1 MTRTTTRARPSG
13 ALMQGGT
20 TRRRILLGATGVI
33 VTVTLWHLVTT
44 RLHLVSQLSLP
55 SPERVLERITVLSST
70 PYLGVTLWGHA
81 LASIK
86 VVLLAWALAGVV
98 GVLLGVGV
106 TWNRVVRNLALPM
119 FQLLRSISPIAWIPI
134 ALVWLGIDDSAR
146 IFIVFI
152 AAVVPWTVNTM
163 AAVLAV
169 DPVLLRAAKTLG
181 AGHRTL
187 PEVVLPA
194 CLPTLLAGARIA
206 LGNAWTA
213 LIAAELLA
221 ASAGLGFVAL
231 NSSRVLDT
239 PTMLAA
245 MFTIG
250 ALGVLFSLGMLQ
262 IAKAL
267 TPWTRS

>member
-1 MTRTTTRARPSG
+1 MATQKARARPLG
-13 ALMQGGT
+13 ALLHTGT
-20 TRRRILLGATGVI
+20 TRRRVLLGVAGVAG
-33 VTVTLWHLVTT
+33 TLALWHVVTT

-55 SPERVLERITVLSST
+55 SPEAVLERLVVLGST
-70 PYLGVTLWGHA
+70 AYLGETLWGHA

-106 TWNRVVRNLALPM
+106 TWNRIIRNLALPI
-119 FQLLRSISPIAWIPI
+119 FQMLRSISPIAWIPI

-146 IFIVFI
+146 VFIVFI

-163 AAVLAV
+163 AAVLSV
-169 DPVLLRAAKTLG
+169 DPVLLRAARTLG
-181 AGHRTL
+181 AGRRTL

-245 MFTIG
+245 MLTIG
-250 ALGVLFSLGMLQ
+250 ALGVLFSAGMLQ
-262 IAKAL
+262 IARVL

>member
-1 MTRTTTRARPSG
+1 MARESTRALSED
-13 ALMQGGT
+13 LMRDGT
-20 TRRRILLGATGVI
+20 TRRRILLGATGIIATFV
-33 VTVTLWHLVTT
+33 LWHLVTT
-44 RLHLVSQLSLP
+44 RFHLVSQLSLP
-55 SPERVLERITVLSST
+55 SPEAVLERIFVLTST
-70 PYLGVTLWGHA
+70 EYLGETLWGHA

-86 VVLLAWALAGVV
+86 VVLLAWALAGVI
-98 GVLLGVGV
+98 GVLLGIGV
-106 TWNRVVRNLALPM
+106 TWNRVIRNLALPI
-119 FQLLRSISPIAWIPI
+119 FQLLRSVSPIAWIPI

-163 AAVLAV
+163 AAVASV
-169 DPVLLRAAKTLG
+169 DPVLIRAAKTLG
-181 AGHRTL
+181 AGRRTL

-250 ALGVLFSLGMLQ
+250 ILGVIFSMGMLH
-262 IAKAL
+262 IAKLL